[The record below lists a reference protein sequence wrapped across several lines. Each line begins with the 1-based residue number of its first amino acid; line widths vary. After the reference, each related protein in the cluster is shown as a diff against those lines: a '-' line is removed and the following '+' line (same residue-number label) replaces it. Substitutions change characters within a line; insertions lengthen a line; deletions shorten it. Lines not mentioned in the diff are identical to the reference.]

1 MRQFPFVEQKSSSTL
16 RSFVF
21 LRQKSSF
28 SNGSYFFLLF
38 MLPRAGTTA
47 CKETSLVVAL
57 VDIMDFDL
65 LFFIYYGTVFESH
78 FEKVPIF
85 APTTFKKDNFVDFY
99 KR

>member
-1 MRQFPFVEQKSSSTL
+1 
-16 RSFVF
+16 
-21 LRQKSSF
+21 
-28 SNGSYFFLLF
+28 
-38 MLPRAGTTA
+38 MLPPAGTTA

-65 LFFIYYGTVFESH
+65 LFFVYYGTVFESH

-99 KR
+99 KRWNIALPELVGTPCILFVTRRTRT